1 MKRYEKPML
10 TVEAFASKEQFSDLW
25 NNIFGTG
32 NDIPVTFATWG
43 DTVS

>member
-1 MKRYEKPML
+1 MKNYSKPVLKVEKYKSR
-10 TVEAFASKEQFSDLW
+10 EAFADLW